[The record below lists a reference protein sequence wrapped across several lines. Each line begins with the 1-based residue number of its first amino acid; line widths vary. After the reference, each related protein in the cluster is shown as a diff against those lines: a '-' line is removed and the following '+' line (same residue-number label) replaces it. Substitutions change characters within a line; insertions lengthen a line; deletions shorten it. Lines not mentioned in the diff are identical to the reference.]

1 VRIRDLVRNALRMRP
16 DRIIVGEVRGA
27 EALDM
32 LQAMNTGHEGSMTT
46 VHSNG
51 PRDAIGRLET
61 MVLMAGFDLP
71 VRAIREQITS
81 ALNLI
86 MHLDRLPDGRRI
98 VTSVAE
104 LQGMEGD
111 TILLQEVFSFD
122 PLAGGDDGKRRGQLV
137 ATGLR
142 PKFLDKL
149 REAGV
154 ELPPGA
160 FSAQP
165 AATSSSPKVARGE
178 PRPVSGLH
186 SGRAPG
192 RRRF

>member
-1 VRIRDLVRNALRMRP
+1 MRP
-16 DRIIVGEVRGA
+16 DRIIVGEVRGG

-61 MVLMAGFDLP
+61 MVLMAGYDLP
-71 VRAIREQITS
+71 IRAIREQITS

-98 VTSVAE
+98 VTAVAE
-104 LQGMEGD
+104 VQGMEGD
-111 TILLQEVFSFD
+111 TILLQEVFSFN
-122 PLAGGDDGKRRGQLV
+122 PLLAGRDGRRGALV

-149 REAGV
+149 AEEGV
-154 ELPPGA
+154 DLPPSA
-160 FSAQP
+160 FSASAGATAAP
-165 AATSSSPKVARGE
+165 ALGTDR
-178 PRPVSGLH
+178 
-186 SGRAPG
+186 GRAG
-192 RRRF
+192 DRSAHKIRRR